1 MDIDELIFIIYQLVN
16 EYIEETITI
25 DDEPWIETDIL
36 RIINNNLAVNFNSLI
51 FFLAKSIDK
60 IIYNRIKQDSNIT
73 TVLKYKERFQLRLL
87 ARKINS
93 KIIKK
98 VKIN

>member
-16 EYIEETITI
+16 EYIEENITI
-25 DDEPWIETDIL
+25 DEEPWIQSDIL
-36 RIINNNLAVNFNSLI
+36 RIINHNLAINFNSLI

-60 IIYNRIKQDSNIT
+60 IIYNRIKQDANVV
-73 TVLKYKERFQLRLL
+73 TVLKYKDRFQLRLL